1 MIKMRMANMMFYGF
15 HGYYEYEREQG
26 QKFFLDVELQ
36 VDENSVGDLEKFE
49 ESANAARVYEI
60 VKGLMENQRF
70 HLLAELSIKIAD
82 TLLERIVHVDEVIVR
97 VRKPSVPIA
106 GCIDYVETEVIRRRQ
121 Q

>member
-1 MIKMRMANMMFYGF
+1 MIKMRMTNMMFYGF

-36 VDENSVGDLEKFE
+36 ADENVVGELEKFE

-60 VKGLMENQRF
+60 VKELMENHRF
-70 HLLAELSIKIAD
+70 HLLAELGIKIAD
-82 TLLERIVHVDEVIVR
+82 TLLEKIGHIDEAIVR
-97 VRKPSVPIA
+97 IRKPSVPIA
-106 GCIDYVETEVIRRRQ
+106 GCLDYVETEIIRRRQ